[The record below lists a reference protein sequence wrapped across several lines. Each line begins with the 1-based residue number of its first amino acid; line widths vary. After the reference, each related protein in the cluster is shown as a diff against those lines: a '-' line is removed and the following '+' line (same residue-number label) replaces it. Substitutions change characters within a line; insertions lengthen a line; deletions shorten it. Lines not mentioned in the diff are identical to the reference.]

1 MSSDWFHLLNV
12 LGVAFFA
19 ISGTLAGYDKEVDG
33 IGVTV
38 LASVTALGGG
48 TLRDILLNQPVFWIE
63 DPDYLYSTYLAILI
77 TVLLIRHFSRISPQY
92 FLIVDAVGLGLFN
105 IVGIEKA
112 LIEGTSMVVAVTMG
126 VTTGVFGS
134 LIRDVICREIPLVMR
149 GELYATACI
158 AGGVAY
164 AVFLYLSVPYLW
176 CILGSLAITGC
187 MRLAAVHFDWKPKL
201 YRKRDG

>member
-33 IGVTV
+33 IGVAV

-112 LIEGTSMVVAVTMG
+112 LIEGTSMVVAITMG
-126 VTTGVFGS
+126 VTTGIFGS

-176 CILGSLAITGC
+176 CILGSLATTGGI
-187 MRLAAVHFDWKPKL
+187 RLAAVYFDWKPRL
-201 YRKRDG
+201 YKTPD